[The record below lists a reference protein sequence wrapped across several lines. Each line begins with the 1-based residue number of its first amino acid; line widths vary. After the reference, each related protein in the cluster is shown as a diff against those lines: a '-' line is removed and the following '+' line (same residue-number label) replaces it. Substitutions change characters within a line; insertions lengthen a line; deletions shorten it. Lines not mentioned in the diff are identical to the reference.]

1 MNELEISVVDASE
14 GSPKNE
20 FRSVVGKFE
29 EQHSI
34 KVTCTSYDWGNAW
47 GEIMKIMLYKH
58 GPVMSQV
65 GTTWLGSL
73 DATQGLRP
81 FSPLDINQLGG
92 AAAYHP
98 AAWASG
104 ISLETGQITAI
115 PWFLD
120 TYVLYYRK
128 DLLEK
133 AGVDETKAFESY
145 EALGETIEKLART
158 GVTIPIA
165 MPTGFSS
172 RANLHSAACWVWNQG
187 GEFISDDGKQL
198 LLSESKTRQG
208 LKAYFSL
215 VRHTP
220 KAGQAL
226 SDADCYH
233 VFIDGSAAI
242 TLRNTSLLYM
252 AERDPIL
259 AARFGRDMDVA
270 AVPGTS
276 FVGGSSFVLW
286 NHIRSGQETLA
297 LSLLK
302 QLTSPETQYTYFEQD
317 GFLPTRVEALQR
329 LAARPFYGPVA
340 ETIQRGR
347 SFRKLKLWGL
357 VEERLVSAIAFIWQ
371 ALYANPDASV
381 DEEIDK
387 VLNPLERRLQLT
399 LSDN

>member
-1 MNELEISVVDASE
+1 MNELEISIVDASA

-20 FRSVVGKFE
+20 FRSVVGNFE
-29 EQHSI
+29 EQQGI

-47 GEIMKIMLYKH
+47 AEIMKIMLYKH
-58 GPVMSQV
+58 GPVISQV

-73 DATQGLRP
+73 DGTQGLRP
-81 FSPLDINQLGG
+81 FTPLEINQLGG
-92 AAAYHP
+92 ASAYHP

-128 DLLEK
+128 DLLKK

-145 EALGETIEKLART
+145 EALGATVQKLAQV
-158 GVTIPIA
+158 GVDIPIA
-165 MPTGFSS
+165 MPTSFPS

-187 GEFISDDGKQL
+187 GEFISDDGKHL

-215 VRHTP
+215 VHHTP
-220 KAGQAL
+220 KAAQVL
-226 SDADCYH
+226 SDADCYR

-252 AERDPIL
+252 AERDAVL
-259 AARFGRDMDVA
+259 GARFGRDMDVA

-286 NHIRSGQETLA
+286 NHIRPNQEALA
-297 LSLLK
+297 LGLLK
-302 QLTSPETQYTYFEQD
+302 QIISPETQYNYFEQD

-329 LAARPFYGPVA
+329 LETRPFYGAVA
-340 ETIQRGR
+340 ETIKRGR

-357 VEERLVSAIAFIWQ
+357 VEERLMSAITAIWQ
-371 ALYANPDASV
+371 ALYANPDADV
-381 DEEIDK
+381 DKEIAK
-387 VLNPLERRLQLT
+387 VLDPLERRLQLT